1 MPRATARRSRSRR
14 KRPGR
19 RNRSRTSPSCR
30 RRARRSSRSEPMAE
44 PTFDVVS
51 EVNLPE
57 VANAVSQARKE
68 VAQRFD
74 LKGTAAGIEQ
84 EDKELTLT
92 ANDEFGL
99 KAVTD
104 LLQTKL
110 AKRGVSLKALDYGTI
125 EPASKG
131 TVRQVVTIRQGI
143 PSDKAREIVKAVKD
157 SKLKVQVAIQ
167 GEQLRVSGKKKDDL
181 QAAIALLRGV
191 DFGIPLQFTNFRG

>member
-1 MPRATARRSRSRR
+1 
-14 KRPGR
+14 
-19 RNRSRTSPSCR
+19 
-30 RRARRSSRSEPMAE
+30 MAD

-57 VANAVSQARKE
+57 VGNAVAQAQKE
-68 VAQRFD
+68 TAQRYD
-74 LKGTAAGIEQ
+74 LKGSAAGIEQ
-84 EDKELTLT
+84 KDKELTLT

-104 LLQTKL
+104 ILQTKL
-110 AKRGVSLKALDYGTI
+110 VKRGVSLKSLEYGTI
-125 EPASKG
+125 EPATKG

-143 PSDKAREIVKAVKD
+143 ASEKAKEIVKAIKE

-181 QAAIALLRGV
+181 QSAIALLRGA

>member
-1 MPRATARRSRSRR
+1 
-14 KRPGR
+14 
-19 RNRSRTSPSCR
+19 
-30 RRARRSSRSEPMAE
+30 MAE
-44 PTFDVVS
+44 PAFDVVS

-84 EDKELTLT
+84 KDKELTLT

-110 AKRGVSLKALDYGTI
+110 AKRGVSLKALDYGTV

-143 PSDKAREIVKAVKD
+143 SSEKAREIVKAVKD

-181 QAAIALLRGV
+181 QAVIALLRGA

>member
-1 MPRATARRSRSRR
+1 
-14 KRPGR
+14 
-19 RNRSRTSPSCR
+19 
-30 RRARRSSRSEPMAE
+30 MAD

-57 VANAVSQARKE
+57 VANAVAQAQKE
-68 VAQRFD
+68 TGQRYD
-74 LKGTAAGIEQ
+74 LKGSAAGIEQ
-84 EDKELTLT
+84 KDKELTLT

-104 LLQTKL
+104 ILQTKL
-110 AKRGVSLKALDYGTI
+110 VKRGVSLRSLDYGTI
-125 EPASKG
+125 EPATKG

-143 PSDKAREIVKAVKD
+143 ESEKAKEIVKAIKD
-157 SKLKVQVAIQ
+157 RKLKVQVAIQ

-181 QAAIALLRGV
+181 QDVIALLRGA

>member
-1 MPRATARRSRSRR
+1 
-14 KRPGR
+14 
-19 RNRSRTSPSCR
+19 
-30 RRARRSSRSEPMAE
+30 MADS
-44 PTFDVVS
+44 TFDVVS

-57 VANAVSQARKE
+57 VANAVAQAQKE
-68 VAQRFD
+68 TAQRYD
-74 LKGTAAGIEQ
+74 LKGSAAGIELK
-84 EDKELTLT
+84 DKELTLT

-104 LLQTKL
+104 ILQTKL
-110 AKRGVSLKALDYGTI
+110 AKRGVSLKSLDYGTI
-125 EPASKG
+125 EPATKG

-143 PSDKAREIVKAVKD
+143 ASEKAKEIVKAIKD

-181 QAAIALLRGV
+181 QAAIALLRGA

>member
-1 MPRATARRSRSRR
+1 
-14 KRPGR
+14 
-19 RNRSRTSPSCR
+19 
-30 RRARRSSRSEPMAE
+30 MAD

-57 VANAVSQARKE
+57 VANAVAQAQKE
-68 VAQRFD
+68 TGQRYD
-74 LKGTAAGIEQ
+74 LKGSAAGIEQ
-84 EDKELTLT
+84 KDKELTLT

-104 LLQTKL
+104 ILQTKL
-110 AKRGVSLKALDYGTI
+110 VKRGVSLKSLDYGTI
-125 EPASKG
+125 EPATKG

-143 PSDKAREIVKAVKD
+143 ASEKAKEIVKAIKD

-167 GEQLRVSGKKKDDL
+167 GEQLRISGKKKDDL
-181 QAAIALLRGV
+181 QDVITLLRGA

>member
-1 MPRATARRSRSRR
+1 
-14 KRPGR
+14 
-19 RNRSRTSPSCR
+19 
-30 RRARRSSRSEPMAE
+30 MAD

-57 VANAVSQARKE
+57 VANAVAQAQKE
-68 VAQRFD
+68 TAQRYD
-74 LKGTAAGIEQ
+74 LKGSAAGIEQ
-84 EDKELTLT
+84 KDKELTLT

-104 LLQTKL
+104 ILQTKL
-110 AKRGVSLKALDYGTI
+110 VKRGVSLKSLEYGTI
-125 EPASKG
+125 EPATKG

-143 PSDKAREIVKAVKD
+143 ASEKAKEIVKAIKD

-181 QAAIALLRGV
+181 QSAIALLRGA

>member
-1 MPRATARRSRSRR
+1 
-14 KRPGR
+14 
-19 RNRSRTSPSCR
+19 
-30 RRARRSSRSEPMAE
+30 MAD

-57 VANAVSQARKE
+57 VANAVAQAQKE
-68 VAQRFD
+68 TAQRYD
-74 LKGTAAGIEQ
+74 LKGSAAGIEQ
-84 EDKELTLT
+84 NDKELTLT

-104 LLQTKL
+104 VLQTKL
-110 AKRGVSLKALDYGTI
+110 VKRGVSLKSLDYGTI
-125 EPASKG
+125 EPATKG

-143 PSDKAREIVKAVKD
+143 ASEKAKEIVKAIKD

>member
-1 MPRATARRSRSRR
+1 
-14 KRPGR
+14 
-19 RNRSRTSPSCR
+19 
-30 RRARRSSRSEPMAE
+30 MAD

-57 VANAVSQARKE
+57 VANAVAQAQKE
-68 VAQRFD
+68 TAQRYD
-74 LKGTAAGIEQ
+74 LKGSAAGIEQ
-84 EDKELTLT
+84 KDKELTLT

-104 LLQTKL
+104 ILQTKL
-110 AKRGVSLKALDYGTI
+110 VKRGVSLKSLDYGTI
-125 EPASKG
+125 EPATKG

-143 PSDKAREIVKAVKD
+143 ASEKAKEIVKAIKD
-157 SKLKVQVAIQ
+157 RKLKVQVAIQ

-181 QAAIALLRGV
+181 QDVIALLRGA